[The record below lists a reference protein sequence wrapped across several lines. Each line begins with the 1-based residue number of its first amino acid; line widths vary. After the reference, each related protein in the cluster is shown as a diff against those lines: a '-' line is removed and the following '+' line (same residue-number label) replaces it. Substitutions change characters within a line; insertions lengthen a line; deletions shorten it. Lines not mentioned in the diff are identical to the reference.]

1 MEDIYMA
8 LIKCK
13 ECGRDV
19 SNLASSCPNCGAPVI
34 SDDTNGIIHIKC
46 NYINGSATRV
56 KVYNYDTG
64 ELLVSIPQR
73 SSTTLRIAKDTK
85 VEINFL
91 AVKSAIGT
99 LEYQGIHSYE
109 IGSRLVFNEV
119 NQLTNNDMSDE

>member
-1 MEDIYMA
+1 MA

-19 SNLASSCPNCGAPVI
+19 SSLATNCPNCGAPVI
-34 SDDTNGIIHIKC
+34 AEDTNGIIHIKC
-46 NYINGSATRV
+46 NYINGSATRA

-73 SSTTLRIAKDTK
+73 SSTTLRISKDTK
-85 VEINFL
+85 VEVNFL
-91 AVKSAIGT
+91 AVKSAMGT
-99 LEYQGIHSYE
+99 LEYEGVHSYE

-119 NQLTNNDMSDE
+119 SQLGNSVTTEE